1 MMQHQMSM
9 TVQDSIVSS
18 GDGSVGIPER
28 NKGQGMDL
36 LLLAIMALR
45 LFIPTVGLFLLL
57 CQLLQYLLR
66 NLFARLQ
73 ASSFLETRSGYQ
85 AIPNPGEPITPRT
98 PAHLG
103 SASNGRISLPP
114 DENGILPVVVP
125 VASIR
130 RGLVYSLFSL
140 AILSYIAEGALLIA
154 HSLIS
159 MAWESH
165 TTPSIYRFEE
175 YHLLGAAVA
184 LSTQVL
190 YMAWQERSLGLGK
203 FKRTYPVLMVICIWT
218 GEVVLLGIIAKVFA
232 ILGSTTPSND
242 EDAETSRRLHGWTI
256 GHLVIQG
263 FRILVLS
270 FLLLSFTP
278 MLKRTDFKPNE
289 YSAIL
294 AESEASATAASG
306 SAQSSRGPS
315 RAGGGY
321 GTFGQARTP
330 QKMPGL
336 NGNANKGNAPIQDK
350 NLSFLKR
357 MRVLGPYLWP
367 KKSRTLQVVAREYS
381 LTTRYYRVYIGQLTP
396 YRDTAVVCLMLLG
409 VGRVVNVF
417 VPRTYGRLIED
428 LTNARG
434 TCIPRFTMLKWH
446 SFISSSF
453 SAMGQPAPLRCPA
466 LPARQRGLDASSRL
480 ESLDPSGSVLRKR
493 NVNDDF
499 LTSIESIAIFP
510 SQKEDRRST

>member
-1 MMQHQMSM
+1 MHS
-9 TVQDSIVSS
+9 SIVSS
-18 GDGSVGIPER
+18 GDGSIGIPER
-28 NKGQGMDL
+28 TRGQGMDL

-98 PAHLG
+98 SAHLG
-103 SASNGRISLPP
+103 PSTTSNGRISLPP

-159 MAWESH
+159 MVWESH
-165 TTPSIYRFEE
+165 TTPPIYRFEE

-190 YMAWQERSLGLGK
+190 YMAWQERSLGLGR

-242 EDAETSRRLHGWTI
+242 EDAENSRKLHGWTI

-321 GTFGQARTP
+321 GTFGQAQTP
-330 QKMPGL
+330 QKTPGL
-336 NGNANKGNAPIQDK
+336 NGDAKKGNAPIQDK

-367 KKSRTLQVVAREYS
+367 KKSRTLQVVACEYS
-381 LTTRYYRVYIGQLTP
+381 LTTRYSPSIHRSYSRHFV
-396 YRDTAVVCLMLLG
+396 DTAVVCLMLLG

-434 TCIPRFTMLKWH
+434 M
-446 SFISSSF
+446 
-453 SAMGQPAPLRCPA
+453 
-466 LPARQRGLDASSRL
+466 
-480 ESLDPSGSVLRKR
+480 
-493 NVNDDF
+493 
-499 LTSIESIAIFP
+499 
-510 SQKEDRRST
+510 